1 MLDKE
6 NVRQWL
12 IREKSF
18 SGHGPLPVIPEDV
31 RVKTAELYLGAYAEI
46 TGKALKP
53 VAGDVEA
60 RIQENLQR
68 HGYL

>member
-12 IREKSF
+12 IREKGF
-18 SGHGPLPVIPEDV
+18 SGHGPLPVIPENV
-31 RVKTAELYLGAYAEI
+31 RVETAALYLRAYAEI
-46 TGKALKP
+46 TGTPLTP
-53 VAGDVEA
+53 LPGDVEV
-60 RIQENLQR
+60 RIRKNLQT

>member
-12 IREKSF
+12 IRERGF
-18 SGHGPLPVIPEDV
+18 SGHGALPVIPEDV
-31 RVKTAELYLGAYAEI
+31 RVQTSELYLRAYAEI
-46 TGKALKP
+46 TGTPLTP
-53 VAGDVEA
+53 VAGDVEE
-60 RIQENLQR
+60 RIRKNLQT